1 MARGLYVGR
10 GVDPASGKPGSP
22 LELDPDDLLTHG
34 MIVGMTGSGKTGL
47 AIVLL
52 EELLRQGVPVIAI
65 DPKGDL
71 ANLLLLFDKLEPSQF
86 EPWIDAG
93 AARREG
99 KDVNTAAAEAAAAW
113 KKGLAD
119 WNLGAADIA
128 ALLKTHD
135 SVIYTPGS
143 SAGVALNVLQS
154 LEAPQGSWDAAEEDL
169 RDEIQSIVSG
179 LLTLVKVEAD
189 PLQSPPAV
197 FLASLIE
204 HGWRAGKGFSLESLI
219 GEVAD
224 PPFDKIGALPLETA
238 FPRKERQRLMTS
250 LNTLLASPSFEA
262 WRKGEPLDVARML
275 GQDGERPRLAV
286 VSTAHLDDGERLFV
300 TALLLDKVKTWMRRQ
315 GGTTALRALVYMDE
329 VFGYFPPHPANP
341 PTKRPLLTLLKQA
354 RAQGVGV
361 VLATQNPVDLDYK
374 GLANMGTWLVGTLQ
388 TQQDRER
395 LAGGLASAGLEGK
408 SAEKLLGATRKRVF
422 LLHDVH
428 RKRPELL
435 ESRWAMCY
443 LRGPLTREE
452 IARLMK
458 DRGKAAGTRAE
469 AAPVSE
475 HAATAPV
482 LPPPFRHYY
491 LSRHG
496 GSIAE
501 PHVLVKYAARYKGS
515 DESVAV
521 MAWPLA
527 GASPLEALE
536 AEPFAVDEKAV
547 TQEPPASVRYGDLP
561 EWLAEGGGPREL
573 ERALKSRLP
582 DKLAQA
588 VFHDP
593 ATDET
598 SRPGE
603 TREAFAARLASDGGG
618 DAARSLRQKLDKK
631 RSDLA
636 LREQEVTGRR
646 QEKWMAVGSAVL
658 SNIGLIF
665 GKKRTVTGVSSVLT
679 KNRMEDNAEARL
691 EALRAEV
698 AALEA
703 QLAQATDVDPS
714 RFEEQS
720 VAPVRGGVTLLREDL
735 VWIF

>member
-1 MARGLYVGR
+1 MGKGLYVGR
-10 GVDPASGKPGSP
+10 GIDPGSGKPGPP

-47 AIVLL
+47 AIVIL

-99 KDVNTAAAEAAAAW
+99 KDVKTAAADAAAAW
-113 KKGLAD
+113 KKGLAS

-154 LEAPQGSWDAAEEDL
+154 LEAPKLSWDEAEEDL

-204 HGWRAGKGFSLESLI
+204 HGWREGKGFSLESLI
-219 GEVAD
+219 GEIAD

-275 GQDGERPRLAV
+275 GADGDRPRLAV

-408 SAEKLLGATRKRVF
+408 TAEKLLGAAKKRVF

-428 RKRPELL
+428 RKQPELL
-435 ESRWAMCY
+435 ESRWAMSY

-458 DRGKAAGTRAE
+458 DRAKGKGSRAA
-469 AAPVSE
+469 AAPDRDEEVS
-475 HAATAPV
+475 APV
-482 LPPPFRHYY
+482 LPAPFRHYY

-496 GSIAE
+496 GAIAE
-501 PHVLVKYAARYKGS
+501 PHVVVKYAARYKGS
-515 DESVAV
+515 EESVAV
-521 MAWPLA
+521 MAWPLG
-527 GASPLEALE
+527 GASALE
-536 AEPFAVDEKAV
+536 A
-547 TQEPPASVRYGDLP
+547 TQEAPAGIRYGDLP
-561 EWLAEGGGPREL
+561 AWLGAGGPKEL
-573 ERALKSRLP
+573 ERALKARLP

-593 ATDET
+593 VTDET

-603 TREAFAARLASDGGG
+603 TREAFAARLARDGGG
-618 DAARSLRQKLDKK
+618 DAARLLRQKLDKK
-631 RSDLA
+631 KSDLA

-658 SNIGLIF
+658 NNIGLIF

-703 QLAQATDVDPS
+703 QLAQATEVDPA
-714 RFEEQS
+714 RFEEHS